1 MQGKHRDQGKHPF
14 SPAPNTKGKTHQG
27 ISLFHAMLP
36 MCARERCPAWLTA
49 ASKALALTPCF
60 LPTIPRTP
68 FQSPFLSQGPR
79 HGGRAPFLWR
89 HHRSEAARQRKGET
103 LQAPSAGHK
112 QPAESRA
119 VAQHCASQRLA
130 VLVPSSQRALSPGRV
145 AQQRSLSLLCSGI
158 RQQRREAGGS

>member
-1 MQGKHRDQGKHPF
+1 
-14 SPAPNTKGKTHQG
+14 
-27 ISLFHAMLP
+27 MLP

-68 FQSPFLSQGPR
+68 FQSPSLFQGSR
-79 HGGRAPFLWR
+79 HRGRAPFLRR
-89 HHRSEAARQRKGET
+89 HHRSEAARHRKGET

>member
-1 MQGKHRDQGKHPF
+1 
-14 SPAPNTKGKTHQG
+14 
-27 ISLFHAMLP
+27 MLP

-68 FQSPFLSQGPR
+68 FQSPSLFQGSR
-79 HGGRAPFLWR
+79 HRGRAPFLRR
-89 HHRSEAARQRKGET
+89 HHRSEAARHRKGET

-119 VAQHCASQRLA
+119 PASASQCSCPHRKELYHPGGW
-130 VLVPSSQRALSPGRV
+130 LSSDLCPSCAAGSDSRGGRP
-145 AQQRSLSLLCSGI
+145 AGAEAKSSGGGGG
-158 RQQRREAGGS
+158 RGPDGRRREGAARAELRR